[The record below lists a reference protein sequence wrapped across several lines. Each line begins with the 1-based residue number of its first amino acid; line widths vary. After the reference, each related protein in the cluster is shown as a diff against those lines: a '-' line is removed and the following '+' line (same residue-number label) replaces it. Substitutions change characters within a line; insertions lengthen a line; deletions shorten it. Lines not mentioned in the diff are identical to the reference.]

1 MQDQCSYSHAGPLVC
16 ALKAGGEAASRGLYV
31 CAMKGGGE
39 PARRGPY
46 GVCAMK
52 AGGEAASRGQYEPRK
67 VIIHTSI
74 HTYTQFA
81 CHPECPAV
89 TIGY

>member
-1 MQDQCSYSHAGPLVC
+1 MQDQCSYIPAGPLVC
-16 ALKAGGEAASRGLYV
+16 AMKAACKAASRGPDVCAMKAGGEAASRG
-31 CAMKGGGE
+31 
-39 PARRGPY
+39 PD

-52 AGGEAASRGQYEPRK
+52 AGGEAASRGPDEPRK
-67 VIIHTSI
+67 VNIHTSI